1 MSTQKFKRVLIA
13 NRGEIAVRVIRALR
27 EMEIESVAVYSDADR
42 ESLHVKMADY
52 AINLPGVN
60 SSDTYLNIPT
70 LLNAIKDSGADGVHP
85 GYGFLSENAD
95 FVEKIEALDGVRFIG
110 PSSKA
115 MKILGD
121 KIAARD
127 LMIKSEVPVVP
138 GVEHALQ
145 SVEELKEVAQRIGY
159 PLILKAAAGGGGRGM
174 RIVRADSE
182 LKDAFENC
190 SREAV
195 SYFGN
200 GDVFC
205 EKYIEHPRHIE
216 FQTMFDGHGN
226 GIHLFERDCSIQ
238 RRHQKLFEE
247 APSVYLNEAQRKKMG
262 DVAVKAGV
270 AAGYCGAATVEFI
283 CDGPDNVYF
292 MEMNT
297 RIQVEH
303 PVTEMITGVDL
314 IKMMINVCSGE
325 PLPIK
330 QEEVKLH
337 GYSLEARINA
347 EDPAQGF
354 LPSPGVV
361 QNIKFP
367 SGPFVRVDSHL
378 YQGYEIP
385 AAYDSMVAKLIV
397 WGEDRD
403 EALQRMRRALNDLE
417 IDGVPTT
424 AKFHEALCQHKD
436 FQNGEFTTR
445 FLEET
450 EDYFSEQYAKVD
462 SRFKESEIAALM
474 AILGVRSEN
483 ESISLPCSEERSKWG
498 RRGRADSIGKNI

>member
-1 MSTQKFKRVLIA
+1 MSLKKFKRVLIA

-27 EMEIESVAVYSDADR
+27 EMQIESVAVYSDADK
-42 ESLHVKMADY
+42 ESLHVKMADF
-52 AINLPGVN
+52 AINLPGT
-60 SSDTYLNIPT
+60 SSADTYLNIPA
-70 LLNAIKDSGADGVHP
+70 LLSAITDSGSDGVHP

-95 FVEKIEALDGVRFIG
+95 FVTGIESLEGVRFIG
-110 PSSKA
+110 PSSSA
-115 MKILGD
+115 MKTLGD
-121 KIAARD
+121 KIAARE
-127 LMIKSEVPVVP
+127 LMIKSGVPVVP
-138 GVEHALQ
+138 GVEHALG
-145 SVEELKEVAQRIGY
+145 SVDELRDVVKAIGY

-174 RIVRADSE
+174 RIVREDSE
-182 LKDAFENC
+182 LDEAFENC
-190 SREAV
+190 SREAI

-200 GDVFC
+200 GDIFC
-205 EKYIEHPRHIE
+205 ERYIEHPRHIE

-247 APSVYLNEAQRKKMG
+247 APSVYLNAEQREKMG
-262 DVAVKAGV
+262 EIAVKAGI

-283 CDGPDNVYF
+283 CESPEKIYF

-325 PLPIK
+325 PLPLTQDEIS
-330 QEEVKLH
+330 LN

-347 EDPAQGF
+347 ENPAQGF
-354 LPSPGVV
+354 LPAPGVV
-361 QNIKFP
+361 KNIKLP

-385 AAYDSMVAKLIV
+385 AAYDSMIAKLIV
-397 WGEDRD
+397 WGKNRD
-403 EALQRMRRALNDLE
+403 EALDRMRRALNDME
-417 IDGVPTT
+417 IDGIPTT
-424 AKFHEALCQHKD
+424 AKFHEALCEHPD
-436 FQNGEFTTR
+436 FKTGHFTTR

-450 EDYFSEQYAKVD
+450 EEYFKKAYTKT
-462 SRFKESEIAALM
+462 ESKFTEEEIAALM
-474 AILGVRSEN
+474 TVLSIRSEN
-483 ESISLPCSEERSKWG
+483 ESISLPCENERSKWSL
-498 RRGRADSIGKNI
+498 RGRADSIQKLV